1 MNREEIAALN
11 KRIEEVLTALR
22 ALVLKGTAEDV
33 ARAERIREAEL
44 TGAGR
49 VTGQHSLKSMLGD
62 MGLDRPEDFEPFV
75 AWLLKTSTAEATSRR
90 TTATWWIEI
99 AESRGRK
106 TAALELWGA
115 FDVGRRK
122 LGGKR

>member
-1 MNREEIAALN
+1 MDRNEIAALN
-11 KRIEEVLTALR
+11 QRIEEVLTALR
-22 ALVLKGTAEDV
+22 ALVLKGTPDDA
-33 ARAERIREAEL
+33 ARGERIREAEL

-62 MGLDRPEDFEPFV
+62 MALDAPEDFEPFA
-75 AWLLKTSTAEATSRR
+75 AWLLKTSGPEATSRR
-90 TTATWWIEI
+90 TTAAWWIEI

-115 FDVGRRK
+115 FDVSRRK
-122 LGGKR
+122 LGGKA